1 MAANTTN
8 TEKCV
13 SPPPSQRGGE
23 SLALRPAV
31 STRVFLLS
39 PASCAGRRAALLL
52 DGRGSFELAE
62 RLRAGAAVPLGE
74 VFSFLSGLYF
84 RGKLTYARRFATPPD
99 DVHGVHIITTNRG
112 LLSPD
117 EPVTRADLAAFGAVP
132 IDLAHPRYHEPL
144 RATAA
149 ALADALPPHA
159 HAVLLGSI
167 ATGKYA
173 DLLLDVFWDRLR
185 FPAEFVGRGDMSRGG
200 LLLRCAAEG
209 RELDCVPLKG
219 AVRRGVRPPRL
230 EPRR

>member
-1 MAANTTN
+1 VT
-8 TEKCV
+8 
-13 SPPPSQRGGE
+13 
-23 SLALRPAV
+23 
-31 STRVFLLS
+31 TRVFLLS

-84 RGKLTYARRFATPPD
+84 RGKLTYARQFATPPA

-117 EPVTRADLAAFGAVP
+117 QPVSRADLVAFGAVP
-132 IDLAHPRYHEPL
+132 IDLANPHYREPL
-144 RATAA
+144 RAAA
-149 ALADALPPHA
+149 VALADALPSDA
-159 HAVLLGSI
+159 HVVLLGSI

-173 DLLLDVFWDRLR
+173 DLLLDVFGDRLR

-209 RELDCVPLKG
+209 RELDCVPLRG